1 MRERLHKKLDE
12 IVESVAALQFHGE
25 MPRIHLVEQEMVA
38 VAQLA
43 NRRLVVIQA
52 GRHLGGLFYER
63 NDVPVF
69 HRLHID
75 SRKAVEQFVDIP
87 AAFLVP
93 DDEFAVF
100 LADVEFV
107 EALIILGLSLIGMV
121 VEIKETARVE
131 SA

>member
-25 MPRIHLVEQEMVA
+25 MPRIHLIEQEVVA

-43 NRRLVVIQA
+43 NRRLVVIQV

-75 SRKAVEQFVDIP
+75 SRKAVAQFVDIP
-87 AAFLVP
+87 DNYCIFNTNYA
-93 DDEFAVF
+93 
-100 LADVEFV
+100 
-107 EALIILGLSLIGMV
+107 IYC
-121 VEIKETARVE
+121 
-131 SA
+131 

>member
-1 MRERLHKKLDE
+1 M
-12 IVESVAALQFHGE
+12 AQF
-25 MPRIHLVEQEMVA
+25 
-38 VAQLA
+38 A
-43 NRRLVVIQA
+43 NRRLVVIQV

-121 VEIKETARVE
+121 VEVKEWS
-131 SA
+131 SALWIITKSASSATHDERYSATPKVTSGRFLWRFLRMRL